1 MRRAILGLLGATV
14 MVAGLAAVP
23 AGATTVLGTASDQAR
38 VAIYLPTA
46 QSYWPASGCAGR
58 EVINVIAADAVE
70 IPGTGERGR
79 GWGDQPTCTA
89 TLIDT
94 LSDAWL
100 CTVLAHELGHLAGQS
115 HTAEG
120 FMSAGG
126 GRVPTR
132 ECRAAAAL
140 ATERARSY
148 RRPATTTQ
156 RAAIARGVGFP
167 AGCISVWIS
176 NADVR
181 GSWALVRPKA
191 DAHVCPAWTG
201 LLLLRRQPGGWTE
214 AWQGPR
220 VDCPL
225 SIPARVQGD
234 LGLCG

>member
-1 MRRAILGLLGATV
+1 MRPSVFGLLGAAV
-14 MVAGLAAVP
+14 MVAALLAVP
-23 AGATTVLGTASDQAR
+23 AGATTILGSASDQAR
-38 VAIYLPTA
+38 AALYLPTA

-58 EVINVIAADAVE
+58 EVINIIAADAVE
-70 IPGTGERGR
+70 IPGSGERGR
-79 GWGDQPTCTA
+79 GWGDQATCTA
-89 TLIDT
+89 TVIDT

-100 CTVLAHELGHLAGQS
+100 CTVLAHELGHLAGRT
-115 HTAEG
+115 HTTDG

-132 ECRAAAAL
+132 ECRTAAAL
-140 ATERARSY
+140 ATQRARSY
-148 RRPATTTQ
+148 RWVATRSQ
-156 RAAIARGVGFP
+156 RAAIARGMGFP

-181 GSWALVRPKA
+181 GSWALVRP
-191 DAHVCPAWTG
+191 DANAGACPAWTG
-201 LLLLRRQPGGWTE
+201 LLLLRRQRGGWTE

-220 VDCPL
+220 VTCPL